1 MANSP
6 IWLKEYL
13 RMMSLMTYQTG
24 KCQKMYMPKEEREL
38 TGIIGQEKEEKKF
51 STMCVDICQMEQ
63 HLRTKLTRKPTNF
76 SRWMNCDKNNSMK
89 ILIFTKNY
97 IYIVYRQLTKNL

>member
-1 MANSP
+1 MANSQ

-24 KCQKMYMPKEEREL
+24 KSQKMYMPKEEREL

-51 STMCVDICQMEQ
+51 SSMCVDICQMGQ
-63 HLRTKLTRKPTNF
+63 HLQFNTKRYEKVF
-76 SRWMNCDKNNSMK
+76 NN
-89 ILIFTKNY
+89 
-97 IYIVYRQLTKNL
+97 